1 MNIVQF
7 NKAKDLQR
15 EIYVCQKNYEQA
27 AYTQGENVV
36 IRKTYLRVN
45 GLDEEIEIPETL
57 FRIIGKLVMAEYD
70 EKYNRLQKEFDAL

>member
-7 NKAKDLQR
+7 NRAMDLQR
-15 EIYVCQKNYEQA
+15 DIYDCQKNYERA
-27 AYTQGENVV
+27 AYTQGENVA

-45 GLDEEIEIPETL
+45 GLEEEIEVPETL

-70 EKYNRLQKEFDAL
+70 EKCNRLQKEFDAL